1 MTDPMSAP
9 RGPSLGVHSLDSF
22 GFTVPDLSEAKRFF
36 TCFGLDAAE
45 RDGQLLLR
53 TKGGPHSWGV
63 LSQGDRKQLQ
73 FLAFGIFEE
82 DEAKFRARLESL
94 GIALESPPP
103 NALDAGGIWIR
114 SPDGVP
120 VQIRTAEKKSP
131 TAREVHD
138 SGPEGTG
145 KTGACLRSQAPAIAP
160 VRLSHVAIFTPDVA
174 RMRDFCVEVL
184 GLGLSDRSA
193 DVIAFLHARHG
204 SDHHVLALIKSEA
217 PGFHHSSWTVRSF
230 EEVGLGAAQMAAQ
243 GYSQGWGVGR
253 HVLGSNYF
261 YYARDPWGS
270 YAEYSADMDFIP
282 ATETWTA
289 TDQAPE
295 DSMFLWGP
303 NPPEDFV
310 ANYEA
315 EAAR

>member
-1 MTDPMSAP
+1 MADAP
-9 RGPSLGVHSLDSF
+9 PTPFLGVHSIDSF
-22 GFTVPDLSEAKRFF
+22 GFTVPDLREARRFF
-36 TCFGLDAAE
+36 TCFGLDVTE
-45 RDGQLLLR
+45 RDGALDLR
-53 TKGGPHSWGV
+53 TKGGAHRWGV
-63 LSQGDRKQLQ
+63 LSQGERKQLH
-73 FLAFGIFEE
+73 FLSFGIFAE
-82 DEAKFRARLESL
+82 DEARFRAHLEAL
-94 GIALESPPP
+94 GVAAQSAPADAP
-103 NALDAGGIWIR
+103 DAGGIWIT

-120 VQIRTAEKKSP
+120 IQIRIAEKNSP
-131 TAREVHD
+131 TAREMHD
-138 SGPEGTG
+138 AGDNGSGR
-145 KTGACLRSQAPAIAP
+145 TGACLRSEAPEIAP
-160 VRLSHVAIFTPDVA
+160 LRLSHVAVFTTDVT

-204 SDHHVLALIKSEA
+204 SDHHILALIKSDA

-243 GYSQGWGVGR
+243 GYDRGWGVGR

-261 YYARDPWGS
+261 YYSRDPWGS

-282 ATETWTA
+282 ATENWA
-289 TDQAPE
+289 SSDQAPE

-315 EAAR
+315 RQST

>member
-1 MTDPMSAP
+1 MADASPTQF
-9 RGPSLGVHSLDSF
+9 LGVHSIDSF
-22 GFTVPDLSEAKRFF
+22 GFTVPDLAEARRFF
-36 TCFGLDAAE
+36 TCFGLDVAE
-45 RDGQLLLR
+45 RDGALDLR
-53 TKGGPHSWGV
+53 TNGGVHRWGV
-63 LSQGDRKQLQ
+63 ISQGERKQLR
-73 FLAFGIFEE
+73 FLSFGIFAE
-82 DEAKFRARLESL
+82 DEARFRAHLEAL
-94 GIALESPPP
+94 GVATEQAPADVP
-103 NALDAGGIWIR
+103 DADGIWIR

-120 VQIRTAEKKSP
+120 IQIRAAEKNSP
-131 TAREVHD
+131 AAREVHEAGGD
-138 SGPEGTG
+138 GSGR
-145 KTGACLRSQAPAIAP
+145 TGACLRSEAPAIAP
-160 VRLSHVAIFTPDVA
+160 LRLSHVALFTTDVT

-204 SDHHVLALIKSEA
+204 SDHHILALIKSDA

-243 GYSQGWGVGR
+243 GYDRGWGVGR

-261 YYARDPWGS
+261 YYSRDPWGS

-282 ATETWTA
+282 ATENWTSS
-289 TDQAPE
+289 DQAPE

-315 EAAR
+315 GQSI